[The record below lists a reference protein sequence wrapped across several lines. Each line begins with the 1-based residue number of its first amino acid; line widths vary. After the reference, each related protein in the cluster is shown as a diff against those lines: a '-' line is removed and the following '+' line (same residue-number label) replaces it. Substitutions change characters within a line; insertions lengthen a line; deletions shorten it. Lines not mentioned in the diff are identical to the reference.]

1 MKFFY
6 NLQVTL
12 KNVFYID
19 YYFKNFFFYIY
30 KKIIL
35 SNMFYLVDKYIVEK
49 FFFNVKRMSN
59 WVSIISSS
67 VKKMS
72 LITILKIFFFLIIQ
86 IILII
91 FL

>member
-6 NLQVTL
+6 DLQVTL

-59 WVSIISSS
+59 
-67 VKKMS
+67 
-72 LITILKIFFFLIIQ
+72 
-86 IILII
+86 
-91 FL
+91 